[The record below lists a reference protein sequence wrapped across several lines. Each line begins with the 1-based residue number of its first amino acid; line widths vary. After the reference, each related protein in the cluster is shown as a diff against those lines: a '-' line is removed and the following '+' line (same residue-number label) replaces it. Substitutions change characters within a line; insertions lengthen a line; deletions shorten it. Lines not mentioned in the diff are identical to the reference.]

1 MKEITIQ
8 IEDKTYN
15 VQVVESEDEKVQGL
29 SNTEELPLDGMLFDY
44 SSDPQSELT
53 FNTIDMNYPIDIIF
67 INSNYEVTAV
77 ELGEPKSDE
86 LIECIADED
95 ESIIYVLETNA
106 NSGIK
111 VGDEFEIEDEDV
123 DEEEVSKMYII
134 GSDGNPQFELVG
146 GERIFSR
153 IHTRKLIKLA
163 KRANKSKKD
172 SDYKKLGKT
181 LFNIIEIQNTQEP
194 EYVDGPEKDV
204 EIKKGE

>member
-86 LIECIADED
+86 IIECIADAD

-123 DEEEVSKMYII
+123 DDEEVNKMYII

-181 LFNIIEIQNTQEP
+181 LFKFIEIQNTQEP

>member
-111 VGDEFEIEDEDV
+111 VVDEFEIEDEDV
-123 DEEEVSKMYII
+123 DDEEVNKMYII
-134 GSDGNPQFELVG
+134 GSDGNPQFELIG

>member
-1 MKEITIQ
+1 MKELTIQ
-8 IEDKTYN
+8 MEDKTYN

-86 LIECIADED
+86 IIECIADED

-134 GSDGNPQFELVG
+134 GSDGNPQFELIG

>member
-86 LIECIADED
+86 IIECIADED

-106 NSGIK
+106 NSSIK

-134 GSDGNPQFELVG
+134 GLDGNPQFELVG

>member
-67 INSNYEVTAV
+67 INSDYEVTAV

-86 LIECIADED
+86 IIECIADED

-123 DEEEVSKMYII
+123 DDEEVNKMYII

-181 LFNIIEIQNTQEP
+181 LFKFIEIQNTQEP

>member
-29 SNTEELPLDGMLFDY
+29 SNTEKLPLDGMLFDY

-67 INSNYEVTAV
+67 INSDYEVTAV

-86 LIECIADED
+86 LIECIADAD

-123 DEEEVSKMYII
+123 DDEEVSKMYII
-134 GSDGNPQFELVG
+134 GSDGNPQFELIG

>member
-67 INSNYEVTAV
+67 INSDYEVTAV

-111 VGDEFEIEDEDV
+111 VGDEFEIEDENV
-123 DEEEVSKMYII
+123 DDEEVSKMYII
-134 GSDGNPQFELVG
+134 GSDGNPQFELIG

>member
-86 LIECIADED
+86 IIECIADED

-134 GSDGNPQFELVG
+134 GLDGNPQFELIG

>member
-15 VQVVESEDEKVQGL
+15 VQVVEFEDEKVQGL

-53 FNTIDMNYPIDIIF
+53 FNTINMNYPIDIIF
-67 INSNYEVTAV
+67 INSDYEVTAV

-123 DEEEVSKMYII
+123 DDEEVSKMYII
-134 GSDGNPQFELVG
+134 GSDGNPQFELIG

>member
-86 LIECIADED
+86 IIECIADED
-95 ESIIYVLETNA
+95 ESIIYVLETSA

-111 VGDEFEIEDEDV
+111 IGDEFEIEDEDV

-181 LFNIIEIQNTQEP
+181 LFKFIEMQNTQEP